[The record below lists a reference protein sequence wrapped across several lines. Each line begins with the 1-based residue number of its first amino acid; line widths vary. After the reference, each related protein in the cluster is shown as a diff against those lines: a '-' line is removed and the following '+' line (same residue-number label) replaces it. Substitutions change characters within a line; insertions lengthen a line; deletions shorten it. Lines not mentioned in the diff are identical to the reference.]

1 MFHLFLPIVC
11 LQQTA
16 RSLSGFD
23 TDAAAHVLQDP
34 PTTVEF
40 IRIVCIT
47 GCERGYVG
55 LPGAKLEPWASG
67 LLRQHL
73 GSGLGFGLTDFSGSP
88 LKSK

>member
-1 MFHLFLPIVC
+1 MC
-11 LQQTA
+11 LQQIA
-16 RSLSGFD
+16 QSLSGFD
-23 TDAAAHVLQDP
+23 TDTAAQVLDQ
-34 PTTVEF
+34 PTTAEL

-73 GSGLGFGLTDFSGSP
+73 GSGLSFGLTDFSGSP
-88 LKSK
+88 LNSK